1 MKCKHAMLKLSAV
14 LMALSFTAQADVFR
28 CEIGGRTTY
37 TDQPSKGCASVAI
50 RDEPADPEALL
61 RARRNREAYEQSMAQ
76 WREHYLRDIELRAA
90 ARQARSQR
98 PVVTYTSAPEPV
110 YPAYWNFPL
119 YPAVPFAPGFKH
131 PGFRKQTPVESG
143 PARIGM
149 DTTILRRP

>member
-90 ARQARSQR
+90 ADKRDHSALSSPIPRRPNRFIQLTGTFHFTRLSRSR
-98 PVVTYTSAPEPV
+98 RDSSIRDFE
-110 YPAYWNFPL
+110 N
-119 YPAVPFAPGFKH
+119 KH
-131 PGFRKQTPVESG
+131 PSSPGRLVSAWIRQS
-143 PARIGM
+143 
-149 DTTILRRP
+149 